1 MEDKIEIP
9 MVDIIS
15 EVTGKTVVMI
25 DTDYVYLD
33 TNEIVDSKTL
43 TECASIKDAR
53 EAKIVED
60 KKIAEAKQYLQD
72 TDYKVLPDYDGNT
85 DGVLE
90 ARAEA
95 RALIRGLEG

>member
-33 TNEIVDSKTL
+33 TNEVVDRKTL
-43 TECASIKDAR
+43 TKCVVIK
-53 EAKIVED
+53 EEKETKIIES
-60 KKIAEAKQYLQD
+60 KQIAEAKQYLQD
-72 TDYKVLPDYDGNT
+72 TDYKVLPDYDGNKE
-85 DGVLE
+85 GILE